1 MIEILFTES
10 AAGSMKV
17 AKSRKYGV
25 GFSTA
30 VFIMNDV
37 GSEQSPEKLAPEQSR
52 MEEES
57 RNKHENIVAME
68 GTAQDVAWF
77 PLNLSMGDI
86 SDPFSDKRA
95 EYLQSTVLIGGPEFV
110 DIGRE
115 LMETARKSR
124 ERILSPTEPVRI
136 WTSRNPDELCGFC
149 HILTCL
155 PETADIRVVELPAG
169 EIIDNELR
177 TYSGWGG
184 IEPTELG
191 RFQAMERPLTATER
205 RDLTALWRK
214 LQEENGPL
222 RAVIGGNL
230 RTVKA
235 DHYDELFL
243 RELYRQPEEFHE
255 ARFIG
260 EILGKYP
267 IGIGDSLIAL
277 RVEEWISRGMLVPTT
292 KPEENM
298 PIYHRYLKR
307 VKHNFEQC
315 DDWRLLNVDDDLFY
329 REINP
334 TDGEELGL
342 HAPGL
347 SHCAFCWT
355 QVSHTR
361 HQWWYVPTELSCC
374 ICEKCFRDF
383 REMFHW
389 RELDGWDIEWNVRG

>member
-10 AAGSMKV
+10 AAGSMKI
-17 AKSRKYGV
+17 AKNGKYGV

-86 SDPFSDKRA
+86 SDPFSDRRA
-95 EYLQSTVLIGGPEFV
+95 EYLQSTVLIGGPEFAN
-110 DIGRE
+110 IGRE

-124 ERILSPTEPVRI
+124 ERLLSPSEPVRI

-169 EIIDNELR
+169 EVIGDELR
-177 TYSGWGG
+177 TYSGWGD
-184 IEPTELG
+184 IEPTDLG
-191 RFQAMERPLTATER
+191 RFQALERPLTATAR
-205 RDLTALWRK
+205 RDLPALWRK
-214 LQEENGPL
+214 LPEENGPP
-222 RAVIGGNL
+222 RAVIGGKL

-267 IGIGDSLIAL
+267 LGIRDSLIAL
-277 RVEEWISRGMLVPTT
+277 RVEEWIAQGIVSPVTASEDGR
-292 KPEENM
+292 
-298 PIYHRYLKR
+298 PIYHR
-307 VKHNFEQC
+307 
-315 DDWRLLNVDDDLFY
+315 
-329 REINP
+329 
-334 TDGEELGL
+334 
-342 HAPGL
+342 
-347 SHCAFCWT
+347 
-355 QVSHTR
+355 
-361 HQWWYVPTELSCC
+361 
-374 ICEKCFRDF
+374 
-383 REMFHW
+383 
-389 RELDGWDIEWNVRG
+389 

>member
-17 AKSRKYGV
+17 AKGTKSSLGS
-25 GFSTA
+25 STS
-30 VFIMNDV
+30 VFIKHDDDI
-37 GSEQSPEKLAPEQSR
+37 GQSPGAPDRKQAQV
-52 MEEES
+52 EEEY
-57 RNKHENIVAME
+57 RNKLENAVPME
-68 GTAQDVAWF
+68 GTAQDVVWF

-95 EYLQSTVLIGGPEFV
+95 EFLQSTVLIGGPEFAN
-110 DIGRE
+110 IGRE
-115 LMETARKSR
+115 LMGTARKSR
-124 ERILSPTEPVRI
+124 ERILSPAEPVRI

-169 EIIDNELR
+169 EVIGDELR
-177 TYSGWGG
+177 TYSGWGD
-184 IEPTELG
+184 IEPTDLG
-191 RFQAMERPLTATER
+191 RFQTLERLLTATER

-222 RAVIGGNL
+222 RAVVGGKL

-267 IGIGDSLIAL
+267 IGFGDSLIAL
-277 RVEEWISRGMLVPTT
+277 RVEEWIAQGIVTPITA
-292 KPEENM
+292 PEDGL
-298 PIYHRYLKR
+298 PIYHRYLRREKVR
-307 VKHNFEQC
+307 RDD
-315 DDWRLLNVDDDLFY
+315 DDWRLLSVGDDLY
-329 REINP
+329 YQDIDP
-334 TDGEELGL
+334 TDGEEIGL

-347 SHCAFCWT
+347 THCAFCWT
-355 QVSHTR
+355 EVVHSR
-361 HQWWYVPTELSCC
+361 HQWWYVPTDQSCC
-374 ICEKCFRDF
+374 ICETCFHDF
-383 REMFHW
+383 KELFHW
-389 RELDGWDIEWNVRG
+389 RELDGWDLEWKEKG

>member
-86 SDPFSDKRA
+86 SDPFSDRRA
-95 EYLQSTVLIGGPEFV
+95 EYLQSTVLIGGPEFAN
-110 DIGRE
+110 IGRE

-124 ERILSPTEPVRI
+124 ERILSPSKPVRI

-169 EIIDNELR
+169 EVIGDELR
-177 TYSGWGG
+177 TYSGWGD
-184 IEPTELG
+184 IEPTDLG
-191 RFQAMERPLTATER
+191 RFQALERPLTATER

-222 RAVIGGNL
+222 RAVIGGKL

-267 IGIGDSLIAL
+267 LGIRDSLIAL
-277 RVEEWISRGMLVPTT
+277 RVEEWITQGIVSPVTASEDGL
-292 KPEENM
+292 
-298 PIYHRYLKR
+298 PIYHRYLRREKVR
-307 VKHNFEQC
+307 RDD
-315 DDWRLLNVDDDLFY
+315 DDWRLLSVDDDLY
-329 REINP
+329 YQDIDP
-334 TDGEELGL
+334 TDGEEIGL
-342 HAPGL
+342 HAPRL
-347 SHCAFCWT
+347 THCAFCWT
-355 QVSHTR
+355 EVVHSR
-361 HQWWYVPTELSCC
+361 HQWWYVPTDQSCC
-374 ICEKCFRDF
+374 ICETCFHDF
-383 REMFHW
+383 KELFHW
-389 RELDGWDIEWNVRG
+389 RELDGWDLEWKKKG

>member
-17 AKSRKYGV
+17 AKSIKSV
-25 GFSTA
+25 VSSSTSA
-30 VFIMNDV
+30 FILNDDDI
-37 GSEQSPEKLAPEQSR
+37 GQSPGAPDRKQAQ
-52 MEEES
+52 MEEEY
-57 RNKHENIVAME
+57 RIKHENIVAVE
-68 GTAQDVAWF
+68 GTARDVVCF

-95 EYLQSTVLIGGPEFV
+95 EFLQSTVLIGGPEFA

-115 LMETARKSR
+115 LMATARESLNR
-124 ERILSPTEPVRI
+124 VLSSSEPVRI

-155 PETADIRVVELPAG
+155 PESADIRVVELPSG
-169 EIIDNELR
+169 EVIGDELR
-177 TYSGWGG
+177 TYSGWGD

-191 RFQAMERPLTATER
+191 RLQAMERPLTATER

-222 RAVIGGNL
+222 RAVVGGKL

-260 EILGKYP
+260 QILGKYP

-277 RVEEWISRGMLVPTT
+277 RVEEWIAQGIVTPITA
-292 KPEENM
+292 PEDGL
-298 PIYHRYLKR
+298 PIYHRYLRREKVR
-307 VKHNFEQC
+307 RDD
-315 DDWRLLNVDDDLFY
+315 DDWRLLSVGDDLY
-329 REINP
+329 YQNIDP
-334 TDGEELGL
+334 TDGEEIGL
-342 HAPGL
+342 HAPRL
-347 SHCAFCWT
+347 THCAFCWT
-355 QVSHTR
+355 EVVHSR
-361 HQWWYVPTELSCC
+361 HQWWYVPTDQSCC
-374 ICEKCFRDF
+374 ICETCFHDF
-383 REMFHW
+383 KELFHW
-389 RELDGWDIEWNVRG
+389 RELDGWDIEWKEMG